1 MGFDRL
7 LERVCETNEWTMTS
21 GEIVV
26 PAERGRTQ
34 AFRWKPFQDGTREMA
49 RLWTLIGPAGKLTP
63 TRLDA
68 ALSLNFNLPF
78 GALALI
84 DGNLGRTVTFLV
96 PAVDEEEIEFA
107 LRSMAEVADRY
118 ERLIYGG
125 DAH

>member
-1 MGFDRL
+1 MGFERL
-7 LERVCETNEWTMTS
+7 LERVCETNEWKMTS
-21 GEIVV
+21 REIVV
-26 PAERGRTQ
+26 PAEGGRTQ
-34 AFRWKPFQDGTREMA
+34 AFRWKPFQDGRREMA
-49 RLWTLIGPAGKLTP
+49 RLWTLIGPAEKLTQ

-68 ALSLNFNLPF
+68 ALSLNFSLPF

-84 DGNLGRTVTFLV
+84 EGNLGMTATFLV
-96 PAVDEEEIEFA
+96 AAVDEEEIEHA